1 MVEMVPDS
9 MGYDRAIVVF
19 SPDGRLFQV
28 EYAREA
34 VKRGATAVGVTF
46 KEGVLFAV
54 KKRESKLVKP
64 GEKIFKLDDHI
75 AAATSGLVADA
86 RVLVD
91 SARVKAQQNK
101 LVYDEPISVPTMAR
115 FIADKQQIYTQYAG
129 VRPYGVSF
137 LIGGVNHEPIL
148 FETDPSG
155 IMLECKARAIGKLAD
170 KINEFFEEKFKSNM
184 SLKDAIQLAA
194 EGLKKDGKLSLD
206 ELVITV
212 VTKGQYQEVD
222 EKELEKMGVKV

>member
-1 MVEMVPDS
+1 MEMMPES

-46 KEGVLFAV
+46 KDGVVFGV
-54 KKRESKLVKP
+54 KKKESTLVSP
-64 GEKIFKLDDHI
+64 AEKIFMLDKHI
-75 AAATSGLVADA
+75 AAATSGLIADA

-91 SARVKAQQNK
+91 SARVKAQQNM
-101 LVYDEPISVPTMAR
+101 LVYDEPVSVSSLAR
-115 FIADKQQIYTQYAG
+115 FIADRQQVYTQYAG

-137 LIGGVNHEPIL
+137 LIGGVNDESKL

-155 IMLECKARAIGKLAD
+155 IMLECKARAIGTNAE
-170 KINEFFEEKFKSNM
+170 KINEALEKKYKPGMDEKAS
-184 SLKDAIQLAA
+184 IQLVA
-194 EGLKKDGKLSLD
+194 EVLKKEDKTPD
-206 ELVITV
+206 KIYVVV
-212 VTKGQYQEVD
+212 VTAKKY
-222 EKELEKMGVKV
+222 KEYDTEDLKKLGISL

>member
-1 MVEMVPDS
+1 MEMMPES

-46 KEGVLFAV
+46 KEGVVFGV
-54 KKRESKLVKP
+54 KKKEGPLVSP
-64 GEKIFKLDDHI
+64 AEKIFMLDKHI
-75 AAATSGLVADA
+75 AAATSGLIADA

-91 SARVKAQQNK
+91 AARIKAQQNV
-101 LVYDEPISVPTMAR
+101 LVYDEPVSVTTLAR

-137 LIGGVNHEPIL
+137 LIGGVNDESKL

-155 IMLECKARAIGKLAD
+155 IMLECKARAIGNSSD
-170 KINEFFEEKFKSNM
+170 KINEALEKKYKPGM
-184 SLKDAIQLAA
+184 DEKAAIMLVTDV
-194 EGLKKDGKLSLD
+194 LKKDEKAPAD
-206 ELVITV
+206 KIFIVV
-212 VTKGQYQEVD
+212 VTSKKY
-222 EKELEKMGVKV
+222 KEYDTEELKKMGITL